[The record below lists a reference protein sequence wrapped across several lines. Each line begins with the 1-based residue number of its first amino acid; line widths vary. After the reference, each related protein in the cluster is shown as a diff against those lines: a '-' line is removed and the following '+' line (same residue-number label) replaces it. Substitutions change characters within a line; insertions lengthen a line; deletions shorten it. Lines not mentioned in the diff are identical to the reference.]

1 MNGTQTTKFFDR
13 LLFYSWVCRNF
24 CCFIRFLPMQ
34 CKREVFSWMWCME
47 YFVLMFPQSKVRAA
61 FAILAMF
68 YWTGTWDLCNM
79 LAWSGVYAEGHRNG
93 AWWKVEVLNLA
104 TLWAAGEMA
113 LLRFSPCC
121 KDCTFGVLD
130 APCIGAFHYF
140 ELLDHCISKENYGV
154 PSEKVKA

>member
-1 MNGTQTTKFFDR
+1 
-13 LLFYSWVCRNF
+13 
-24 CCFIRFLPMQ
+24 
-34 CKREVFSWMWCME
+34 
-47 YFVLMFPQSKVRAA
+47 
-61 FAILAMF
+61 
-68 YWTGTWDLCNM
+68 M

-93 AWWKVEVLNLA
+93 AWRKVEVLNLA

-130 APCIGAFHYF
+130 ASCIGAFHYF

-154 PSEKVKA
+154 PSAKVNTLIIYTSDKLGREGISNLVLQLQKIPSPQMIKYCSLKPENQVEKSGQRKFPI